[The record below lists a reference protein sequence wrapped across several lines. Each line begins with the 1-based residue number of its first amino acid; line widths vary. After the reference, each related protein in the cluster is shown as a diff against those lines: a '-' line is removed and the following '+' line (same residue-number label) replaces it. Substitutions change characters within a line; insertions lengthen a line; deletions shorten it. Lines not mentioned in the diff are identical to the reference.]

1 MRLRT
6 GVLPRDLKHFPPT
19 TRSKLNREDLK
30 ELAWTIL
37 APLFMVLIVV
47 WFFIL
52 ATVTV
57 PEPTAPEPLTRKG
70 NDTHA
75 GAHPDTGINR
85 EDAHE
90 P

>member
-19 TRSKLNREDLK
+19 PRSKLNREDLK

-37 APLFMVLIVV
+37 APLFMVVIAV

-52 ATVTV
+52 ATVAA
-57 PEPTAPEPLTRKG
+57 PEPTAPEPVPRKG
-70 NDTHA
+70 GGKHA

-85 EDAHE
+85 EGAHE

>member
-6 GVLPRDLKHFPPT
+6 GILPRDLKHFPPT
-19 TRSKLNREDLK
+19 SRSKLNREDLK

-37 APLFMVLIVV
+37 APLFMVVIAV

-52 ATVTV
+52 ATVAA
-57 PEPTAPEPLTRKG
+57 PEPTAPEPMIQRGDGTP
-70 NDTHA
+70 A
-75 GAHPDTGINR
+75 GSHPDPVINR
-85 EDAHE
+85 EGAHE

>member
-6 GVLPRDLKHFPPT
+6 GVLPRDLKHFSPT
-19 TRSKLNREDLK
+19 SRSKLNREDLK

-37 APLFMVLIVV
+37 APLFMALIAV

-52 ATVTV
+52 ATVAT
-57 PEPTAPEPLTRKG
+57 PEPKATESVIQKG
-70 NDTHA
+70 DRTPA
-75 GAHPDTGINR
+75 GAHPDTGIDR
-85 EDAHE
+85 EGAHE

>member
-19 TRSKLNREDLK
+19 PRSKLNREDLK

-37 APLFMVLIVV
+37 APLFMVVIAV

-52 ATVTV
+52 ATVA
-57 PEPTAPEPLTRKG
+57 APEPRPRKPVTWNESG
-70 NDTHA
+70 THA

-85 EDAHE
+85 EGAHE